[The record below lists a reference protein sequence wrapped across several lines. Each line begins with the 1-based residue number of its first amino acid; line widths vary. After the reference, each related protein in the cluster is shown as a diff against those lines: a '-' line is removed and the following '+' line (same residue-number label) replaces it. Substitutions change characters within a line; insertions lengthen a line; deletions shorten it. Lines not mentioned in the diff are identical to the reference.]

1 MRSLLETEIE
11 GESGEEHEVQN
22 GLRPLKWPRV
32 LTRPLSSVG
41 AESGEKERQIRR
53 AFHSD
58 YYVLRSPLICML
70 SRTLSI

>member
-1 MRSLLETEIE
+1 MRSLLEIEIE
-11 GESGEEHEVQN
+11 IESGEEHDVQI

-41 AESGEKERQIRR
+41 AESGQIRR

-58 YYVLRSPLICML
+58 YYDVLRSPLICML